1 MYQLSQMYLV
11 VVMYLITVFITMI
24 LIQGIVYRLTKFS
37 IYNFVYAQLLKEC
50 GYKTG
55 KHSYKKQKRHKKRY
69 VPHLQIETYQ
79 IRK

>member
-1 MYQLSQMYLV
+1 MYQLAQMYLV

-24 LIQGIVYRLTKFS
+24 LIQGIVYRLTGFS
-37 IYNFVYAQLLKEC
+37 IYNFVYAQMLKSC

-55 KHSYKKQKRHKKRY
+55 KHSYKRTNKHKKRY

>member
-1 MYQLSQMYLV
+1 MYQLAQMYLV

-24 LIQGIVYRLTKFS
+24 LIQEIVYRLTKFS
-37 IYNFVYAQLLKEC
+37 IYNFVYAQMLKSC

-55 KHSYKKQKRHKKRY
+55 KHSYKRTNKHKKRY
-69 VPHLQIETYQ
+69 VPKIQVETYQ

>member
-1 MYQLSQMYLV
+1 MYQLAQIYLV

-50 GYKTG
+50 GYNIKN
-55 KHSYKKQKRHKKRY
+55 RHKKRY
-69 VPHLQIETYQ
+69 VCNAKH
-79 IRK
+79 

>member
-1 MYQLSQMYLV
+1 MYQLAQMYLV

-50 GYKTG
+50 GYNIKN
-55 KHSYKKQKRHKKRY
+55 RHKKRY
-69 VPHLQIETYQ
+69 VCNTKH
-79 IRK
+79 

>member
-1 MYQLSQMYLV
+1 MFLLAQF
-11 VVMYLITVFITMI
+11 YLISVFYLFCVFLTMI

-37 IYNFVYAQLLKEC
+37 IYNFVYAQMLKSC

-55 KHSYKKQKRHKKRY
+55 KHSYKRTNKHKKRY
-69 VPHLQIETYQ
+69 VPYLQVETYQ

>member
-1 MYQLSQMYLV
+1 MYQLAQMYLV

-37 IYNFVYAQLLKEC
+37 IYNWLYTELLREC

-55 KHSYKKQKRHKKRY
+55 KHSYKRTNKHKKRY
-69 VPHLQIETYQ
+69 VPKIQVETYQ